1 MTNLTNRRDDGS
13 VGEVMGL
20 RHFNLYE
27 AKTQLSA
34 LVEAASAGQEIVISK
49 AGKPKCKLV
58 PLRAAPT
65 RTPGRAAKAIWV
77 SPDFDAPLPADILKG
92 FGVDS

>member
-1 MTNLTNRRDDGS
+1 
-13 VGEVMGL
+13 MGL

-34 LVEAASAGQEIVISK
+34 LVEDAAAGQEIVISK

-58 PLRAAPT
+58 PLRTERT
-65 RTPGRAAKAIWV
+65 RTPGRAAGSIWV
-77 SPDFDAPLPADILKG
+77 AEDFDAPLPADLLAAFNG
-92 FGVDS
+92 HS